1 MKIGILGVGNMGSIY
16 ARTFVKYEIV
26 KAENLYL
33 INKTQIKDSA
43 ICRNQIELH
52 SLKSIQPEI
61 LFLCIKP
68 QDYPAL
74 KEELKGILHPDTIVV
89 SIMAGIT
96 IKQLKHDLGL
106 NHIVK
111 AMPNSPVEIGM
122 GITGFSVA
130 DNMGYNQIKMVENIL
145 ATTGRTIY
153 FENEDDLNAVTAVS
167 GSGPAYFFYIIKHMI
182 EAAKEMGFSES
193 VATTLVKQTML
204 GSFHLYNNSGKTP
217 DELIRVVAS
226 KKGTTEA
233 ALNTFNSF
241 EMDKA
246 IREGMKNAA
255 LRAKAL
261 NMVLSN

>member
-1 MKIGILGVGNMGSIY
+1 MKIAIIGIGNMGSIY
-16 ARTFVKYEIV
+16 ARSFVKYDIV
-26 KAENLYL
+26 KAENLFL
-33 INKTQIKDSA
+33 VSKNQIKDSTLEGS
-43 ICRNQIELH
+43 QIHLEEL
-52 SLKSIQPEI
+52 KQIQPEI
-61 LFLCIKP
+61 VFLCIKP
-68 QDYPAL
+68 QDYPVL
-74 KEELKGILHPDTIVV
+74 KEQLQEILSAETILV

-106 NHIVK
+106 DHIVK

-130 DNMGYNQIKMVENIL
+130 EKMGYNQIKMVENIL

-153 FENEDDLNAVTAVS
+153 FEDEDDLNAVTAVS

-182 EAAKEMGFSES
+182 DAAKEMGFSES

-204 GSFHLYNNSGKTP
+204 GSFHLYNHSGKNP
-217 DELIRVVAS
+217 DELISVVAS

-233 ALNTFNSF
+233 AINTFNSYQ
-241 EMDKA
+241 MDKA